1 MGLPTD
7 HSCAVKIYMFLTEN
21 VNAQQRLGAKAHHAH
36 SLCSGKLI
44 LMLSTPVLCWY
55 LLLAHLIEIINLLL
69 GMVDSYR
76 AYKYM

>member
-36 SLCSGKLI
+36 FLCSGKLI
-44 LMLSTPVLCWY
+44 LMLSTQVLCWY
-55 LLLAHLIEIINLLL
+55 LFIGPPH
-69 GMVDSYR
+69 
-76 AYKYM
+76 